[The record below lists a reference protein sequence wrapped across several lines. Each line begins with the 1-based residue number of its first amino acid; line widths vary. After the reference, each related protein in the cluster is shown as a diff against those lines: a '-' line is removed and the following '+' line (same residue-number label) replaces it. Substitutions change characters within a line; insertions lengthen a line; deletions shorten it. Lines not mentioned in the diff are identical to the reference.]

1 MSFESSYIQTIN
13 EISELLVWSDG
24 VVGDIKILEDISII
38 DFINYRQIFKA
49 KYEGDADNKKK
60 FVENTFEFAR
70 KAVEVICK
78 TVAGAYGTKSNSSKL
93 GSKNR

>member
-13 EISELLVWSDG
+13 EISELIVWSDG
-24 VVGDIKILEDISII
+24 GVGTINTIEDMSMV
-38 DFINYRQIFKA
+38 DFLTYRSIFKS
-49 KYEGDADNKKK
+49 KYEGEADNKKK

-78 TVAGAYGTKSNSSKL
+78 TIAGAYGTKTNNSKL
-93 GSKNR
+93 GGKK

>member
-1 MSFESSYIQTIN
+1 MSFEGSYIQTIN
-13 EISELLVWSDG
+13 EISELLVWSEG
-24 VVGDIKILEDISII
+24 CVGDVKTIEELSLI
-38 DFINYRQIFKA
+38 DFINYRQIFKS

-60 FVENTFEFAR
+60 FIENTFEFAR

-93 GSKNR
+93 GGKNR